1 MAEKGTIFLS
11 FLTLP
16 IIHVDDILLKV
27 PDIVPKLNNL
37 LYELTEVN
45 WHDLGIQL
53 DVPAYILSEA
63 SARGTPQNLVNCQ
76 TSSSIGYGMESQ
88 AGRRLLKL

>member
-1 MAEKGTIFLS
+1 M
-11 FLTLP
+11 P
-16 IIHVDDILLKV
+16 DVV
-27 PDIVPKLNNL
+27 PRLNDMV
-37 LYELTEVN
+37 YELKEVN

-53 DVPAYILSEA
+53 DVPAYTCTLRSIGKGNPTELSK
-63 SARGTPQNLVNCQ
+63 LCQ